1 MRAFFNTQMS
11 PIVTSSPPFPL
22 ITPLH
27 YVSNLP
33 HIDTISIV
41 MAAHSVVSLGG
52 LQHTSVL
59 LITGSVWRVSLDWG
73 ILIPVELTYTN
84 YVGVD
89 SLLGYVSILL
99 NPDSKPTLENALK
112 KWWHLNFH
120 LIGKDILRFESVNW
134 PDMLMSAGIPVS
146 KHWVGYGFLTEDGRK
161 KGKSLGNTTLAP
173 VILVNHNGAD
183 EICYGVLKE
192 IVFEKDGDHNETD
205 LIDIINADLAK
216 DWVNLLNQTLKMVQ
230 KYCDSPVVEVKEEEI
245 LFNHLLKI
253 IDLGCRDYVTR
264 FYQSLVFGEA
274 AQKIFILIRA
284 NDNPVN
290 LQALWGLYGQGIWL
304 LIQQG
309 LYALWESVRL
319 AAYLISSIIPQIF
332 TPISQ
337 QLGYSFDFNEKTLI
351 KDTVTYANQA
361 SLRSLLTY
369 QRLGHPNPVFMR
381 LEQA

>member
-1 MRAFFNTQMS
+1 
-11 PIVTSSPPFPL
+11 
-22 ITPLH
+22 
-27 YVSNLP
+27 
-33 HIDTISIV
+33 